1 MEVNP
6 DNNTLSTAALACNF
20 CLRTAQTFTK
30 TGNSSNGEKKR
41 DRCKARVD
49 GTGVLRVIEIALAG
63 AVPGRENTR
72 LGLMSTE
79 GKEVCKC
86 EARFL
91 HVKTREAWWRRG
103 KKVAIS
109 GKK

>member
-1 MEVNP
+1 MLAVVKP
-6 DNNTLSTAALACNF
+6 QQAALASNF
-20 CLRTAQTFTK
+20 CLQAGQTSTK
-30 TGNSSNGEKKR
+30 TDNSSNGEKKR

-49 GTGVLRVIEIALAG
+49 GTGVLRVTETALAG
-63 AVPGRENTR
+63 AVLGRENTR

-79 GKEVCKC
+79 EKEVCKC

-91 HVKTREAWWRRG
+91 HVKTTEAQWRKG

>member
-6 DNNTLSTAALACNF
+6 DYNNGPSTAVLICNF
-20 CLRTAQTFTK
+20 SLQKAQTSTK
-30 TGNSSNGEKKR
+30 TDNSSSGEKKR

-49 GTGVLRVIEIALAG
+49 GTGLLRVKEIALAG
-63 AVPGRENTR
+63 EVLGRENTR

-91 HVKTREAWWRRG
+91 HVKTREAW
-103 KKVAIS
+103 
-109 GKK
+109 